1 MEKITSLSQ
10 LDPNGIYT
18 YADYLTWQFEQT
30 VELIKGK
37 ILPMAA
43 PSRRHQAISR
53 ELNGVF
59 YNYFKKH
66 QCEFFAA
73 PFDVRLFDKVKTA
86 KANKDVYTVI
96 QPDICIICDLNKLDE
111 KGCKGAPDLI
121 IEILSPGNSKK
132 EMRIKKRLYEENL
145 VKEYWIIDFDH
156 EQTFQFIL
164 DEQQGVYQPPVICV
178 SDEVLECALFS
189 DLKIDLEEL
198 FKS

>member
-10 LDPNGIYT
+10 LDPNGIYS
-18 YADYLTWQFEQT
+18 YADYLTWQFEQA

-66 QCEFFAA
+66 PCEFFAA
-73 PFDVRLFDKVKTA
+73 PFDVRLFDKVKTI

-96 QPDICIICDLNKLDE
+96 QPDICIICDNAKLDE

-121 IEILSPGNSKK
+121 VEILSPGNSKK
-132 EMRIKKRLYEENL
+132 EMRTKKRLYEENL

-164 DEQQGVYQPPVICV
+164 DEQQSVYQPPVICV
-178 SDEVLECALFS
+178 SDEVLDCALFS

>member
-18 YADYLTWQFEQT
+18 YADYLTWQFEQA

-66 QCEFFAA
+66 PCEFFAA
-73 PFDVRLFDKVKTA
+73 PFDVRLFDKVKTI

-96 QPDICIICDLNKLDE
+96 QPDICIICDNAKLDE

-121 IEILSPGNSKK
+121 VEILSPGNSKK
-132 EMRIKKRLYEENL
+132 EMRTKKRLYEENL

-164 DEQQGVYQPPVICV
+164 DEQQSVYQPPVICV